1 MLAYI
6 LAIAVG
12 LGSFGLYMI
21 AFFLP
26 EVHRKNDF
34 IWSGV
39 GLFYAL
45 ILWVCAGRVTGALL
59 LGEIAG
65 VSLLGWLAWET
76 LTLRRSLTPVGLQT
90 PLTNTIFSKSS
101 PKSQVKPSPD
111 TQETVEVQTPPSVES
126 EAKESPSESSTIEEV
141 TPSSVESEAKESPS
155 ESATIKD
162 VTPSSVESEVKPVSD
177 RETTIKDVTKSVAKK
192 SPLQMVTGFFTKK
205 KDATPKTVKKPELTK
220 SSTQKPSQ
228 GEPTPTPETPT
239 SEVSPQTP
247 PVVAQ
252 KVDLVSEVIIPGE
265 LPSEDVAIDA
275 IESSPQETEIPISEP
290 STGADLTSAGLSE
303 SATGADLTDSLF
315 SEASTGAGGALLSET
330 EPGEPAPTSVKE
342 NLPPT
347 PVEEGEESLRGEE
360 VRETELP
367 VTPDAVE
374 MPLEGETTSTLE
386 VKAETVETPSPEET
400 PKVTT
405 PISQAVAKQPETT
418 TKVQKKGGF
427 SGIFASLKD
436 RLESFTGKGKSKEKS
451 KKNATPEITP
461 TPEVTS
467 QISNNVDDSF
477 DELDFEEETRKGEVT
492 ETPTTEKITNL
503 DTEKETKE
511 TLETPMES
519 VSETVAETVS
529 VIPVETLETSGET
542 VTDTVSVIPVETL
555 ETSGETVSEKVS
567 ATPVETLETSGETV
581 TEKVS
586 ATPVET
592 LETSGETVT
601 EKVVVAPV
609 EIVHEEILEEKEGE
623 NAIVAEVVNI
633 PTLEIPPLE
642 VAELVSVDVVSA
654 EVSAEKGEVSPT
666 LSQEGEEKKVTEKP
680 SKKNNKKST

>member
-111 TQETVEVQTPPSVES
+111 TQETVQVQTAPSLES
-126 EAKESPSESSTIEEV
+126 EAKKSPSESPTIEEV

-155 ESATIKD
+155 ESSTIKD

-220 SSTQKPSQ
+220 TSTQKPSQ

-275 IESSPQETEIPISEP
+275 IAASPQETEIPISEP

-315 SEASTGAGGALLSET
+315 SEASTGAGLTGEILSET
-330 EPGEPAPTSVKE
+330 DRGEPAPISVEE

-347 PVEEGEESLRGEE
+347 PVEKGEESLRGEE

-405 PISQAVAKQPETT
+405 PISQGVAKQPETT
-418 TKVQKKGGF
+418 TKVKKKGGF

-511 TLETPMES
+511 TLETPIES

-529 VIPVETLETSGET
+529 VIPAETLETSGET
-542 VTDTVSVIPVETL
+542 VTDT
-555 ETSGETVSEKVS
+555 VS

-581 TEKVS
+581 S
-586 ATPVET
+586 
-592 LETSGETVT
+592 

-654 EVSAEKGEVSPT
+654 EVSAEKGDVSPT

>member
-21 AFFLP
+21 AFFVP

-111 TQETVEVQTPPSVES
+111 TQATVEIQTPPSVES
-126 EAKESPSESSTIEEV
+126 EAKESPSEAATIKEIP
-141 TPSSVESEAKESPS
+141 PSSVESEEKESPW
-155 ESATIKD
+155 ESATIEE

-192 SPLQMVTGFFTKK
+192 SPLQMVTGFFAKK
-205 KDATPKTVKKPELTK
+205 KDATPKTVKPPTLTK
-220 SSTQKPSQ
+220 TSIKQSP
-228 GEPTPTPETPT
+228 GESATTPETP
-239 SEVSPQTP
+239 SSPSPQIPLVVTP
-247 PVVAQ
+247 KA
-252 KVDLVSEVIIPGE
+252 DRVSEVMIPGE

-275 IESSPQETEIPISEP
+275 IAPSPQETETPISEA
-290 STGADLTSAGLSE
+290 STAADLTSVELSE

-315 SEASTGAGGALLSET
+315 SEASTAAGLTGELLSET
-330 EPGEPAPTSVKE
+330 EPGETAPTSVEE

-360 VRETELP
+360 VRETELSI
-367 VTPDAVE
+367 TPDTVE

-386 VKAETVETPSPEET
+386 VKAPTVETPSPEET
-400 PKVTT
+400 PKVKI
-405 PISQAVAKQPETT
+405 PLSQGVAKQPETT
-418 TKVQKKGGF
+418 KKVQKKGGF
-427 SGIFASLKD
+427 AAIFVSLKD
-436 RLESFTGKGKSKEKS
+436 RLESLTDKVKSKVQS
-451 KKNATPEITP
+451 KVNATPKITL

-467 QISNNVDDSF
+467 KTSNKVDDSF
-477 DELDFEEETRKGEVT
+477 DELEFEEETVKGEVT
-492 ETPTTEKITNL
+492 ETPITENIENV

-511 TLETPMES
+511 TLEKPIES

-529 VIPVETLETSGET
+529 AIPVETVEISGEA
-542 VTDTVSVIPVETL
+542 VTETVSAIPVETV
-555 ETSGETVSEKVS
+555 TETVSE
-567 ATPVETLETSGETV
+567 TPVETVTETV
-581 TEKVS
+581 SE
-586 ATPVET
+586 TPVET
-592 LETSGETVT
+592 VEISGETVT

-609 EIVHEEILEEKEGE
+609 EIVEEETLEKKEAA
-623 NAIVAEVVNI
+623 NAIVPEVVNI

-642 VAELVSVDVVSA
+642 VGELVSVDVVST
-654 EVSAEKGEVSPT
+654 EVSAEKEEVTPNVSE
-666 LSQEGEEKKVTEKP
+666 EGEEKKVTEKP
-680 SKKNNKKST
+680 SKKKDKKAT